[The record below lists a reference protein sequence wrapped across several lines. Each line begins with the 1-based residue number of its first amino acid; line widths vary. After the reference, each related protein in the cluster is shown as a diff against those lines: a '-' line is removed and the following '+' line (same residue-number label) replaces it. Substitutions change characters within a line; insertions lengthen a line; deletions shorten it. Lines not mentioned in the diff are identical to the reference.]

1 MSSPFSGAELREL
14 IAKLER
20 LEKWHQDLEGPP
32 SGQPPA
38 KGYTRGDPKTR
49 AAACGP
55 LSEKP
60 GFPAIPPVAR
70 LWKCVKEEG
79 AAVAA
84 SEFGSI
90 EEGPGPVPD
99 HLQRQADFVSWDSAD
114 GLRRITLA
122 FSAGF
127 WARGAIET
135 FSNQFSQPEISSPA
149 QHFVVLRACGL
160 GGYVRFASLDHF
172 ARFRDQIFSSGW
184 LYYCF
189 ATEIELCAFC
199 EGAKIAVPPLF
210 EPC

>member
-127 WARGAIET
+127 WARG
-135 FSNQFSQPEISSPA
+135 QLKPSQTSFRSQKFP
-149 QHFVVLRACGL
+149 LRPSILWC
-160 GGYVRFASLDHF
+160 
-172 ARFRDQIFSSGW
+172 
-184 LYYCF
+184 C
-189 ATEIELCAFC
+189 
-199 EGAKIAVPPLF
+199 VPVDS
-210 EPC
+210 EDT

>member
-99 HLQRQADFVSWDSAD
+99 HLQRQAAFVCLGIQPTACVGLLWHFLLDS
-114 GLRRITLA
+114 
-122 FSAGF
+122 
-127 WARGAIET
+127 
-135 FSNQFSQPEISSPA
+135 
-149 QHFVVLRACGL
+149 GL
-160 GGYVRFASLDHF
+160 GGQLKPSQTS
-172 ARFRDQIFSSGW
+172 FRSQKFPLRPSILW
-184 LYYCF
+184 C
-189 ATEIELCAFC
+189 C
-199 EGAKIAVPPLF
+199 VPVDS
-210 EPC
+210 EDT